1 MRRASA
7 QKVNNPK
14 MTKLKTCFK
23 NLLVFLGLFLVAGTL
38 PSFSQVPVGLPNENR
53 VYDKKIRTVLL
64 YKEGFEMSAPVMNLS
79 AGEQLKLSFDELDP
93 DLKRF
98 RYTIRHCEADWK
110 TSSELQVTDYI
121 DGFQDDAINDFAY
134 SFNTTT
140 NYTHYSLVFPT
151 SNLRPKLS
159 GNYIII
165 VFMDDPSNVMLTW
178 RFMVTENTRFSIL
191 GGNARQVNNVSD
203 RFTKQ
208 QVDFTLEFGSLSVG
222 DPSREIKVVITQ
234 NDRWDNAV
242 RGIPPRFA
250 RGTSFDY
257 TDDPQTMFN
266 GGNEYRAF
274 DTKSL
279 LYQSERIRSIEYGKE
294 GYNVYLLDDLRR
306 NTKNYV
312 TDQEINGRKL
322 IKNEEHAE
330 NSDIEADYARI
341 HFFLSY
347 EPPVTTGQV
356 YLLGALTDWQISD
369 SSRMVYNFQRR
380 GYEKTLFLKQG
391 YYNYIYVIKD
401 NRTGLCDETPIEGS
415 HWETENE
422 YTVWVYYHP
431 TGTQYDRLVAI
442 QNLNTLR

>member
-242 RGIPPRFA
+242 RGIPPRVPPSIIPMTPRRCSTEETNTGPSIPKA
-250 RGTSFDY
+250 CCTS
-257 TDDPQTMFN
+257 
-266 GGNEYRAF
+266 
-274 DTKSL
+274 
-279 LYQSERIRSIEYGKE
+279 RSGS
-294 GYNVYLLDDLRR
+294 GV
-306 NTKNYV
+306 
-312 TDQEINGRKL
+312 
-322 IKNEEHAE
+322 
-330 NSDIEADYARI
+330 
-341 HFFLSY
+341 LS
-347 EPPVTTGQV
+347 T
-356 YLLGALTDWQISD
+356 A
-369 SSRMVYNFQRR
+369 RR
-380 GYEKTLFLKQG
+380 GITFICWMTCGE
-391 YYNYIYVIKD
+391 
-401 NRTGLCDETPIEGS
+401 
-415 HWETENE
+415 
-422 YTVWVYYHP
+422 
-431 TGTQYDRLVAI
+431 I
-442 QNLNTLR
+442 QKIM